1 MKLPRSK
8 RTRACELCGA
18 AAVAASSLEDGL
30 RRVLLCRQHAESA
43 HAAGATSIEA
53 VRALFVES
61 DGRRALLPRR
71 ADERR
76 LFPPRPE
83 GRRLARGR
91 RKTDAASAR

>member
-1 MKLPRSK
+1 MR
-8 RTRACELCGA
+8 RIRLCGA
-18 AAVAASSLEDGL
+18 HG
-30 RRVLLCRQHAESA
+30 QSA
-43 HAAGATSIEA
+43 RAAGAASIEA

-61 DGRRALLPRR
+61 DGRRALLARR
-71 ADERR
+71 ATNERR